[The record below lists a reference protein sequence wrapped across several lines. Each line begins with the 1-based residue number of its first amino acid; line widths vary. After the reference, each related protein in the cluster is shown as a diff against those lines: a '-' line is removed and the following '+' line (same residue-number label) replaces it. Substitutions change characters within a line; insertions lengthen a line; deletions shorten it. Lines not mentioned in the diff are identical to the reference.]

1 MIMTQ
6 ATANKITYTYQHCS
20 AEDFT
25 HQVSFS
31 EEEFNKQIAQIFN
44 TNLPIDR
51 VELEFVLQDKKTG
64 HFLVIIRVYSPKF
77 NFHHQEETYSNYAA
91 AVRKAIKAAV
101 EFVRSKKEKLA
112 HLDTDTN

>member
-1 MIMTQ
+1 MVMTQ

-31 EEEFNKQIAQIFN
+31 EEKFNEQIAQIFN
-44 TNLPIDR
+44 THLPIDR
-51 VELEFVLQDKKTG
+51 VELEFVLQDKNTS
-64 HFLVIIRVYSPKF
+64 HFLVTIKVQSPKF

-91 AVRKAIKAAV
+91 AVRKAIRKAV
-101 EFVRSKKEKLA
+101 EFVRSEKEKLA
-112 HLDTDTN
+112 H

>member
-44 TNLPIDR
+44 THLPIDR

-64 HFLVIIRVYSPKF
+64 HFLVIIECIRQNLIF
-77 NFHHQEETYSNYAA
+77 T
-91 AVRKAIKAAV
+91 IK
-101 EFVRSKKEKLA
+101 KKPTVITLLLCVKPLRQ
-112 HLDTDTN
+112 L